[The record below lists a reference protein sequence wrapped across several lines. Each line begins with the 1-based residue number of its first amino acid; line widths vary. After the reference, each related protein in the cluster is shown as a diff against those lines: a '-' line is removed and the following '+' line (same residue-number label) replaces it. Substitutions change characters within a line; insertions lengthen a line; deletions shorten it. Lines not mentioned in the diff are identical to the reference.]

1 MFEKFVPILL
11 ALIALQFIIRFM
23 QKRKGQ
29 VTQSQ
34 WRTIDYKKR
43 REAIMKGRNPDEEGM
58 AAPKGI
64 RFLGIDDF
72 NAIPE
77 NMREVRRD
85 ILHIR
90 EAASVGLRAKIGR
103 DVSDSKYTEPEKMFD
118 EIVEVIKK
126 HTRAPEI

>member
-1 MFEKFVPILL
+1 
-11 ALIALQFIIRFM
+11 
-23 QKRKGQ
+23 
-29 VTQSQ
+29 
-34 WRTIDYKKR
+34 
-43 REAIMKGRNPDEEGM
+43 MKGRNPDEEGM